1 MRRQFLLSPAIIL
14 CFVLCCATVAFG
26 QYHRPHVDSGIVA
39 GQVVIKGVG
48 PMLGGSLFLIDA
60 ETGPPPSA
68 TKYWLVPSHV
78 FLIDENAQFSAEV
91 PEGTYYLG
99 AIERRSPEVLG
110 PPEEGDYFFISQDE
124 KGNPKTLTVWK
135 HSKIDLGILDDA
147 AKFHRSMLEKKD
159 ITAIEGVIRDDQ
171 GRPVG
176 GMVVFAYPT
185 AVIFGRPLF
194 VSEMSDRDGKFA
206 LRVAGGGKYYLA
218 ARAGYGGGPPD
229 PDEMI
234 GVYNY
239 GSPITVGTKEVKKG
253 MDMLVRKYLD
263 WFQEEE

>member
-1 MRRQFLLSPAIIL
+1 LILLVRAI
-14 CFVLCCATVAFG
+14 
-26 QYHRPHVDSGIVA
+26 
-39 GQVVIKGVG
+39 
-48 PMLGGSLFLIDA
+48 LGNVSWTWL
-60 ETGPPPSA
+60 
-68 TKYWLVPSHV
+68 LVPILVALFVV
-78 FLIDENAQFSAEV
+78 FTASLSTGLAILNVYVRDMAHPDHEAQAEDV
-91 PEGTYYLG
+91 EDVLSSLGIAEG
-99 AIERRSPEVLG
+99 EG
-110 PPEEGDYFFISQDE
+110 PIRLEAW
-124 KGNPKTLTVWK
+124 N
-135 HSKIDLGILDDA
+135 KIDLLDSA
-147 AKFHRSMLEKKD
+147 PR
-159 ITAIEGVIRDDQ
+159 IERDDQ